1 MATWARLEASGWRG
15 GQDGEVSAGL
25 PEVAVEY
32 LRMQR
37 NKKLL
42 VSLSRGR
49 TFMSGKAKWEIKHQC
64 GNIVYIAHLLRLVL
78 WDSIQEPSA
87 FGLPGGLER
96 PKIHSG

>member
-1 MATWARLEASGWRG
+1 MATWARLEASGWRE

-25 PEVAVEY
+25 PELAVEY

-42 VSLSRGR
+42 VGLSRGR
-49 TFMSGKAKWEIKHQC
+49 AFLSGKAKREIKHQW
-64 GNIVYIAHLLRLVL
+64 GNIVYIAHLLRLVV
-78 WDSIQEPSA
+78 WDSIRDSSA
-87 FGLPGGLER
+87 FGLPGGLKR